1 MKQKKILKSL
11 LYTCILAVLVW
22 VMLPQKEGKVN
33 NLQKVTITQ
42 YGQGKIFLYLPL
54 YIAIEEGYFKENGL
68 DVELTYSGNDDQIAA
83 TVTGGYA
90 DFGVGDPIF
99 SAIIQSRGG
108 NLKTIAVLV
117 AKAPFIGYTNKENIS
132 EIKDL
137 TALNG
142 LSVSSFPAPSTLY
155 TNLSNLKTEN
165 NLTMNIKPMAF
176 GSQMAAVKAGEV
188 DIAMDLD
195 PMVAIAEKEGFRS
208 VIALSRFLPPQA
220 ITGITTREDYI
231 NQHPEIVQKVV
242 SALQKAVKAFYEDEN
257 IGLRVARKTFV
268 DINEQS
274 LKRAVE
280 RSRKNAIYPKSLVI
294 TENLWQQGILER
306 LNAGDLEKPQS
317 TETATDNTFAIKAY
331 ENYGK

>member
-1 MKQKKILKSL
+1 MKQKRILQNILSI
-11 LYTCILAVLVW
+11 CILAVLVW
-22 VMLPQKEGKVN
+22 LAWPKKEVKIN
-33 NLQKVTITQ
+33 NLPKVTITQ

-54 YIAIEEGYFKENGL
+54 YIAMEEGYFRENGL

-99 SAIIQSRGG
+99 SAIIQARGG
-108 NLKTIAVLV
+108 NLKTIAILV

-142 LSVSSFPAPSTLY
+142 LSLSSFPAPSTLY
-155 TNLSNLKTEN
+155 TNLSNLKTEH
-165 NLTMNIKPMAF
+165 NLTMNIRPMAF

-195 PMVAIAEKEGFRS
+195 PTVAIAESQGFRS
-208 VIALSRFLPPQA
+208 VISLGNFLPPQA

-231 NQHPEIVQKVV
+231 DKHPEIVQKVAN
-242 SALQKAVKAFYEDEN
+242 ALQKAVEVFYRDEN
-257 IGLRVARKTFV
+257 IGLRVAKKVFT
-268 DINEQS
+268 DIDEQS

-280 RSRKNAIYPKSLVI
+280 RSRQNAIYPKSLAI
-294 TENLWQQGILER
+294 TEELWQQGILER
-306 LNAGDLEKPQS
+306 LNAGDLDAPQP
-317 TETATDNTFAIKAY
+317 TETATDNTFAIRAY

>member
-1 MKQKKILKSL
+1 MKKKKFLKSL
-11 LYTCILAVLVW
+11 LWVAILATLAWFVW
-22 VMLPQKEGKVN
+22 PKKTIETN
-33 NLQKVTITQ
+33 DLQKITITQ

-54 YIAIEEGYFKENGL
+54 YIAMEQGYFKENGL

-108 NLKTIAVLV
+108 NLKTIAILV
-117 AKAPFIGYTNKENIS
+117 AKPPFIGYTNKENIP
-132 EIKDL
+132 EIDDL
-137 TALNG
+137 TSLNN

-155 TNLSNLKTEN
+155 TNLSNLKTEH

-176 GSQMAAVKAGEV
+176 GSQMAAAKAGEV

-195 PMVAIAEKEGFRS
+195 PTVAIAEREGFRS
-208 VIALSRFLPPQA
+208 VISLSRFLPPQA

-231 NQHPEIVQKVV
+231 NKHPEIVQKVV
-242 SALQKAVKAFYEDEN
+242 NALQKAVKAFYENEN
-257 IGLRVARKTFV
+257 IGINVAKKTFA
-268 DINEQS
+268 DIDEIS

-280 RSRKNAIYPKSLVI
+280 RSRQNAIYPTSLAI
-294 TENLWQQGILER
+294 TESLWQQGIAER
-306 LNAGDLEKPQS
+306 LNSGDLDAPQP
-317 TETATDNTFAIKAY
+317 TATATDNTFAIKAY